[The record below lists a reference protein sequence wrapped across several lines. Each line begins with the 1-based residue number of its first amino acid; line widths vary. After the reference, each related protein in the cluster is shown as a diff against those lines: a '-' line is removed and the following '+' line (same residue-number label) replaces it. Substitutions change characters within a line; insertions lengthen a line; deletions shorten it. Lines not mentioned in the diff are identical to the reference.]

1 MSPPQEFCRYKI
13 KVFRNLWNKFHIQR
27 VSVWVWNSEQSK
39 IAELIHWAVLRLFCY
54 EADRCC
60 CSHCLSVLSCWLS
73 LADCRPQ
80 AQTERG
86 AWHLT
91 TDNWQQ
97 HQHLTSHLVTPRW
110 TDMWRWETLPVHE
123 SSPWARTK
131 QAGVSC
137 VDEGPAVCLLRLT

>member
-27 VSVWVWNSEQSK
+27 VSVWVWNFEQSK

-54 EADRCC
+54 ESDWVC
-60 CSHCLSVLSCWLS
+60 CSHCLSVVVLTLTGR
-73 LADCRPQ
+73 LQ
-80 AQTERG
+80 AAGTDTERS
-86 AWHLT
+86 LT

-110 TDMWRWETLPVHE
+110 TDMWRWGTLPVHE

-137 VDEGPAVCLLRLT
+137 VEEGPAVCLLRLT

>member
-27 VSVWVWNSEQSK
+27 VSVWVWNFEQSK

-60 CSHCLSVLSCWLS
+60 CSHCLSVVVLTLTGR
-73 LADCRPQ
+73 LQ
-80 AQTERG
+80 AAGTDRERS
-86 AWHLT
+86 LT

-97 HQHLTSHLVTPRW
+97 HQHLTSHLVTCGGECRNPIW
-110 TDMWRWETLPVHE
+110 GTLPVHE

-137 VDEGPAVCLLRLT
+137 VEEGPAVCLLRLT